1 MWILFAGPHA
11 SAAQSPPPTAIHIAV
26 QSRAPGSAFAPAHG
40 SAHGEVSELVETW
53 SGSHSDEARDSEGL
67 GEPIAATVDAC
78 APVLRTLGFATVSFI
93 CLLAG
98 AGIHRA
104 GFCLSAP
111 EASAGVTGA
120 AGSPCAEG
128 SAGGVDQS
136 AVASAGTVLPGAALR
151 TGSDAARSDTAATS
165 AAAAVG
171 SLEARDLDVA
181 DRSGV
186 VYTAVDVL
194 AHLDAPVAAILET
207 ERLAGHRVSHVP
219 SRTRQLHTLMV
230 RALIFSRLQDS
241 YSSDQE
247 EQLQSDSS

>member
-1 MWILFAGPHA
+1 MFAGPHA

-26 QSRAPGSAFAPAHG
+26 QSRAPGSAFVPAHG

-78 APVLRTLGFATVSFI
+78 APVLRALGFATVSFI

-104 GFCLSAP
+104 GFRLSAP

-120 AGSPCAEG
+120 AGS
-128 SAGGVDQS
+128 AGGVNQS
-136 AVASAGTVLPGAALR
+136 AVASTGTVDPDAVLR
-151 TGSDAARSDTAATS
+151 TGSAAARSDTAATS
-165 AAAAVG
+165 AATAAVG
-171 SLEARDLDVA
+171 SLEARGLDLV
-181 DRSGV
+181 DRSEM

-230 RALIFSRLQDS
+230 RALIFSRLLDS
-241 YSSDQE
+241 YSSDRE
-247 EQLQSDSS
+247 EHLQSDRS